1 MAPAEKPILFH
12 YPQSIYSHRVL
23 WYLWLRSISYDES
36 IQPPVMPRP
45 DLASIDVGYRKIP
58 LMAVGKDVY
67 CDSRLIISK
76 LESLYPESTLAP
88 STPAEAGICKLFE
101 NWTIDGGIFA
111 NTVKL
116 MPYWLENGLL
126 SNKMFLDD
134 RQKLMGGKRMTAE
147 AMEAGR
153 PDGLQNIQQA
163 FELLEKTFLVDG
175 REWVLGTK
183 EPTLADIDAVWPFE
197 WLIVDKGMRGSL
209 PDEHFGEKRYP
220 RVYGWVRR
228 FMAVVEMKRQS
239 IGRPTRLDG
248 SSMRDRVLNA
258 NSASEITSFESNDLL
273 KLQHG
278 EEVEVY
284 PSDYGQMD
292 KSTGALVGLTA
303 TEVVIRNKLGIHLH
317 FPRWNFSIVKSGAVD
332 RSPKSITAR
341 RKNPKMTLIYHPF
354 SPFSRMVFVLAHELG
369 LADHIALQKV
379 VVCPVP
385 IAGWSDNNPDVAV
398 YNPMA
403 KIPCLVSEDVPH
415 GIYDSRV
422 ICEYLSELALV
433 KPKRNARYWQLRTLN
448 ATANGIM
455 DAAVLIT
462 YEVRIRKERKIY
474 FDEWVEGQKQKIVR
488 ALDRFELVAEKGIL
502 PDPGHGP
509 ATQDEVAVAVAT
521 ATTAHMGY
529 LGIDWA
535 KGRPNLAEWMK
546 KWEQRSSFVKTL
558 PTTDWKIRSGPKI

>member
-1 MAPAEKPILFH
+1 
-12 YPQSIYSHRVL
+12 
-23 WYLWLRSISYDES
+23 
-36 IQPPVMPRP
+36 MPRP

-76 LESLYPESTLAP
+76 LESLYPENTFATSAP
-88 STPAEAGICKLFE
+88 AQAGIRKLFE

-116 MPYWLENGLL
+116 IPYWHENGLL
-126 SNKMFLDD
+126 KNEMFLDD
-134 RQKLMGGKRMTAE
+134 RQKLMGGRRMTAE

-163 FELLEKTFLVDG
+163 FELMETTFLADD

-183 EPTLADIDAVWPFE
+183 EPTVADIDAVWPFE

-209 PDEHFGEKRYP
+209 PEEHFGEKRYP
-220 RVYGWVRR
+220 KVHGWVRR
-228 FMAVVEMKRQS
+228 FMAEVERKRQS
-239 IGRPTRLDG
+239 VGIPTELDG

-258 NSASEITSFESNDLL
+258 KSTSESVSFEPNDPL

-284 PSDYGQMD
+284 PSDYGQTG
-292 KSTGALVGLTA
+292 KSTGVLVGLTA
-303 TEVVIRNKLGIHLH
+303 TEVVIRNRLGIHIH
-317 FPRWNFSIVKSGAVD
+317 FPRWNFSIVKSGAVHQSSKPD
-332 RSPKSITAR
+332 IARSKI
-341 RKNPKMTLIYHPF
+341 PKMNLMYHPF
-354 SPFSRMVFVLAHELG
+354 SPFSRVVFVLAHELG
-369 LADHIALQKV
+369 LAEYITLQKV

-385 IAGWSDNNPDVAV
+385 IEGWSDNNPDVAV

-403 KIPCLVSEDVPH
+403 KIPCLVSDDVPD

-422 ICEYLSELALV
+422 ICEYLCNLASVALR
-433 KPKRNARYWQLRTLN
+433 KDARYWQLRTLN
-448 ATANGIM
+448 AAANGIM

-474 FDEWVEGQKQKIVR
+474 FDDWVEGQKQKIVR
-488 ALDRFELVAEKGIL
+488 ALDRFELVAEKDIL
-502 PDPGHGP
+502 PAPGNAP

-521 ATTAHMGY
+521 ATTAQMGH
-529 LGIDWA
+529 LGIDWSE
-535 KGRPNLAEWMK
+535 GRPNLVKWMK
-546 KWEQRSSFVKTL
+546 KWEQRSSFAMTL
-558 PTTDWKIRSGPKI
+558 PTSDWKPLSSSKI